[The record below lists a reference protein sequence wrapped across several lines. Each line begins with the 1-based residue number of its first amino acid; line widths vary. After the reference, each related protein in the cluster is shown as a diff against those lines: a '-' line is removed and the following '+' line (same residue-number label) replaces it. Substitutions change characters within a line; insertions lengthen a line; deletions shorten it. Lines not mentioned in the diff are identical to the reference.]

1 MEYSKVAARLREQI
15 GRFSGELSKGL
26 PKVSERL
33 VSELVY
39 GIQASQSVVLTKV
52 GRALEENISIKK
64 TEERLSRQLGRSSL
78 GSIVQHNLLKEGSSR
93 IHKDTLLIFDP
104 SDLRK
109 KYAKKMEN
117 LCTIRDGSEKKLGT
131 GDWLCH
137 VVGAELRGKSVVPLY
152 GGLYSTES
160 SVFMSKNR
168 EWLSVI
174 DSVSKAVSRRG
185 IWVIDRG
192 GDRNKVFGHLLD
204 KKLRFL
210 IRMVGSRRHLE
221 VGGKGKTPIEIALSC
236 CCPYTETIVREK
248 DGKEKIYHISF
259 GYKKV
264 HLPGR
269 AEALYLLV
277 VKGIGAE
284 PLMLLTT
291 ELLRRNQKI
300 LWRMVRCYFRR
311 WAIEETIRFIKQS
324 YEIEDV
330 RVLGYRRLQNLL
342 PLVTAAAYFVAV
354 VLDTKAKLKV
364 MAGYVF
370 KAAKRLFG
378 IPDFRYYAIA
388 DGLMSIFNRHPGI
401 ISPKSQP
408 INQHNQ
414 LMLFGRVSP

>member
-1 MEYSKVAARLREQI
+1 MEYSKVAARLRGQI
-15 GRFSGELSKGL
+15 GGFSGELSKGL
-26 PKVSERL
+26 PKVSKRL
-33 VSELVY
+33 VSELIY

-52 GRALEENISIKK
+52 GRVLEEHISIKK
-64 TEERLSRQLGRSSL
+64 TEERLSRQLGRRSL
-78 GSIVQHNLLKEGSSR
+78 GSIVQHNLLKESSSR

-117 LCTIRDGSEKKLGT
+117 LCMVRDGSEKELGP
-131 GDWLCH
+131 GYWLCH
-137 VVGAELRGKSVVPLY
+137 VVGAELQGESVVPLY

-160 SVFMSKNR
+160 SDFMSENT

-174 DSVSKAVSRRG
+174 DRVSKAVSRRG
-185 IWVIDRG
+185 IWVMDRG
-192 GDRNKVFGHLLD
+192 GDRNEILGPLLD
-204 KKLRFL
+204 RKLRFL
-210 IRMVGSRRHLE
+210 VRMVGSRRHLE
-221 VGGKGKTPIEIALSC
+221 VGGKGKTPLEIALTC
-236 CCPYTETIVREK
+236 PCPYAETIVREK
-248 DGKEKIYHISF
+248 DGKEKVYHISF

-264 HLPGR
+264 RLPGR
-269 AEALYLLV
+269 DEALYLLV
-277 VKGIGAE
+277 VNGLGEE
-284 PLMLLTT
+284 PLMLLTK
-291 ELLRRNQKI
+291 EPLRRNRKV
-300 LWRMVRCYFRR
+300 LWRMVRSYFRR

-342 PLVTAAAYFVAV
+342 PLVTAAAYFAAA

-388 DGLMSIFNRHPGI
+388 DGLMSIFNRHPGRI
-401 ISPKSQP
+401 TPQLQP
-408 INQHNQ
+408 IGQKTQ
-414 LMLFGRVSP
+414 LMLFDKVPP